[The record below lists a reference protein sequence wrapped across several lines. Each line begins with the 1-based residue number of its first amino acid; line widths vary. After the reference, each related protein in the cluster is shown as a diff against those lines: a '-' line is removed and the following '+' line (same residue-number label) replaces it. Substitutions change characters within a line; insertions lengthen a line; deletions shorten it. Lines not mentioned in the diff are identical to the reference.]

1 MVVRFPVCASPPRVA
16 QWCGSPLATAVTNRE
31 VMLGKVAHSLDV
43 LPGLT
48 QPTRLFSWSVMIH
61 GPGGFPWYQGVAL
74 PK

>member
-1 MVVRFPVCASPPRVA
+1 MVDRAPCCASPPRLA

-31 VMLGKVAHSLDV
+31 VTLGSCAQSFEV

-48 QPTRLFSWSVMIH
+48 HPTRLFSWSVMTH
-61 GPGGFPWYQGVAL
+61 GPGAVPWYQEVAL

>member
-1 MVVRFPVCASPPRVA
+1 MVDRVPVWASPPSEA

-31 VMLGKVAHSLDV
+31 VMLGRSGQSLEV

-61 GPGGFPWYQGVAL
+61 GPGGL
-74 PK
+74 P